1 MNESDLLSVDCFSV
15 SFNERFV
22 KSTRFLSIVIILLL
36 ASVPISAQE
45 QTSASDTLP
54 TLKDEVERVLSEA
67 NLPFTEDQERAIILM
82 MEDRRK
88 ASEDLFG
95 ILMDFSAGPTQGQEA
110 DRLNSAIEWMRNE
123 FLTRLEGLLTPDQIA
138 AWNRYRDIVGAGA
151 GSSEDVRERSLES
164 QQTQYVRINNNAW
177 AAEELGYRLGGS
189 GTEVIERGGVGAYH
203 GNMQVLIKDQALN
216 ARNPFARNKPPY
228 QERQFSFD
236 LSGPVIP
243 GRLTALL
250 SGSQAEAQ
258 NVDTVHA
265 TTPEGIF
272 ELGIVKPNVDRAL
285 STKGTYQFS
294 EAHSLTFSFEYGR
307 KVQKNQ
313 GIGGFTLPE
322 RAYNLRGSSW
332 NMELRQF
339 SSLSPQSIFETRFSM
354 VSNHNEMLPI
364 TNAPLV
370 NVLDSFNSGGSQN
383 HVDNT
388 GRTFELS
395 NLYTRV
401 GEKLTIKTGM
411 QSVYRRN
418 RSFSESNFG
427 GTFTF
432 SSMAGYLLG
441 QATNYRV
448 NRGNPLLETD
458 QFEFSGFMQHDLKLT
473 PQFTLMYGV
482 RYDIQTNLRDRNN
495 IAPRLS
501 MAYGIGRSTVI
512 RAGIGVFYPRLP
524 LAVFENV
531 SRLDGT
537 RQFEVVVEGASYPDP
552 FQGGTV
558 RNSQQAVRVFDPT
571 LRNATNYIANVSFER
586 TFLTN
591 LFFSISWQGE
601 SRRGRHRTLNLNAPL
616 PGQRVRPDPSRGNIL
631 NLESTDL
638 EVRPATVRM
647 NLRQRFSIF
656 VVTANYTVLRA
667 RSQASPGA
675 YLDPPTNNY
684 DPKLDWGRPSTPTH
698 NFASSVNARL
708 PYGIFLTG
716 SLSVLSARYY
726 EITTG
731 RDDNGDTYVTDRP
744 AGVVR
749 NGGKGPAFFGL
760 NMNISK
766 AFFFGSAPANN
777 VGTRTNANVFANVTN
792 LLNHTNLGD
801 PSGVVT
807 SPNFGRSTSARDARQ
822 IQVGLRFQF

>member
-1 MNESDLLSVDCFSV
+1 MKSISFFSILI
-15 SFNERFV
+15 
-22 KSTRFLSIVIILLL
+22 TLLL
-36 ASVPISAQE
+36 AAVPIFAQD
-45 QTSASDTLP
+45 QTSANDTLP
-54 TLKDEVERVLSEA
+54 TLKVEVERVLAEA
-67 NLPFTEDQERAIILM
+67 DLPFTEEQESAIILI

-95 ILMDFSAGPTQGQEA
+95 ILMDFSAGPTQAQEA

-138 AWNRYRDIVGAGA
+138 AWNRDREIAGAGA
-151 GSSEDVRERSLES
+151 GSVEELGLRGPQQ

-177 AAEELGYRLGGS
+177 AAEDLGYTLGGS
-189 GTEVIERGGVGAYH
+189 GTEVIERGGAGAYH
-203 GNMQVLIKDQALN
+203 GNMRLLIKDQALN
-216 ARNPFARNKPPY
+216 ARNPFAPNKPPY
-228 QERQFSFD
+228 QERQFDFD
-236 LSGPVIP
+236 FSGPLVP
-243 GRLTALL
+243 GRLTALF

-258 NVDTVHA
+258 NADTVHA
-265 TTPEGIF
+265 TTPTGIF
-272 ELGIVKPNVDRAL
+272 ELGIVKPTVDRAL
-285 STKGTYQFS
+285 GTKGTYQFS
-294 EAHSLTFSFEYGR
+294 DAHSLTFSFGYGR

-313 GIGGFTLPE
+313 GVGGFTLPE
-322 RAYNLRGSSW
+322 RAYDLRGSNW

-339 SSLSPQSIFETRFSM
+339 SSLSPQSIFETRFNM
-354 VSNHNEMLPI
+354 VSNHDETLPA
-364 TNAPLV
+364 TNAPQV

-395 NLYTRV
+395 SLYTRV

-418 RSFSESNFG
+418 KAFSETNFD

-432 SSMAGYLLG
+432 SNMAGFLSG
-441 QATNYRV
+441 QAVNYRV
-448 NRGNPLLETD
+448 NRGNPLLQID
-458 QFEFSGFMQHDLKLT
+458 QYEFSVFMQHDLKLT
-473 PQFTLMYGV
+473 PQFMLMYGL
-482 RYDIQTNLRDRNN
+482 RYDIQNNLTDRNN

-501 MAYGIGRSTVI
+501 MAYGVGRSAVI

-537 RQFEVVVEGASYPDP
+537 RQFGVVVENASFPDP
-552 FQGGTV
+552 FRGGTV
-558 RNSQQAVRVFDPT
+558 LNTQQAVRVLDPT

-601 SRRGRHRTLNLNAPL
+601 TRRGRHRTRNLNAPL
-616 PGQRVRPDPSRGNIL
+616 PGQTVRPDPTRGNIL
-631 NLESTDL
+631 NMEGTDL
-638 EVRPATVRM
+638 EVRPATVRV

-656 VVTANYTVLRA
+656 IVTANYTVLRA

-675 YLDPPTNNY
+675 YLDPPTNNN
-684 DPKLDWGRPSTPTH
+684 DPKSDWGRPSTPTH
-698 NFASSVNARL
+698 NFGGSVNARL

-731 RDDNGDTYVTDRP
+731 RDDNGDSYVTDRP
-744 AGVVR
+744 PGVVR